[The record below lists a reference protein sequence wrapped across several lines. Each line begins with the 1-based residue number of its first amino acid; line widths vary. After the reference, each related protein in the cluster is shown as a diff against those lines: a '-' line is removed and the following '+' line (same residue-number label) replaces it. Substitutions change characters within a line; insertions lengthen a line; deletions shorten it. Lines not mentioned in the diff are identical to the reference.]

1 MEKYTTISL
10 PYVFH
15 RKLSK
20 FIKENPRLGYSS
32 TAEFARE
39 AIRVRLAEVKEETFV
54 IVLRELRNLP
64 YRNWDEK
71 WDSFRDIA
79 RKKV

>member
-1 MEKYTTISL
+1 MEKYTTVSL
-10 PYVFH
+10 PSVFH
-15 RKLSK
+15 SELSK
-20 FIKENPRLGYSS
+20 FLKKNPGLGYGSV
-32 TAEFARE
+32 AEFAKE
-39 AIRVRLAEVKEETFV
+39 AIRLRLSEIKEEITV
-54 IVLRELRNLP
+54 IALRELKNLP